1 MGLVAGRFSFS
12 VPERRNASDPWFR
25 IGTLDVSTT
34 ILVILLC
41 VASMVLWAIDQSVWL
56 NLVLVPEEVRSG
68 QVWRIVTWPLAN
80 EPEIWS
86 VITLGIFWYF
96 GRELEGM
103 LGRARFAV
111 LLLLLTV
118 VPGITGTL
126 LDIGL
131 YELAPVELAVFLI
144 FIAEYPFARFF
155 FGIPAWAI
163 GAVIVGIQLLQ
174 YLGLGQEQRI
184 LLLFVTIATAAL
196 AARSF
201 GLAASLPWIPK
212 IPLPGSGGGGRRR
225 GAARRR
231 AAGGGGDGGSVVSGP
246 WSRPS
251 GPPAAPRR
259 SSSLP
264 QPPGPA
270 AADGDQAE
278 LDALLD
284 KISDLGMDGLSNE
297 EKRRLNDLSKRMRNR
312 K

>member
-1 MGLVAGRFSFS
+1 MGPVAGRFSFS

-25 IGTLDVSTT
+25 IGTLDVGTT

-41 VASMVLWAIDQSVWL
+41 VASMLLWAVDAATWL
-56 NLVLVPEEVRSG
+56 NLALLPEEVRSG
-68 QVWRIVTWPLAN
+68 QVWRVLTWPLAN
-80 EPEIWS
+80 QPGIWE
-86 VITLGIFWYF
+86 VFTLAIFWYF
-96 GRELEGM
+96 GREIEGM
-103 LGRARFAV
+103 LGRARFGV

-118 VPGITGTL
+118 VPGVFAVLLNITL
-126 LDIGL
+126 F
-131 YELAPVELAVFLI
+131 ELAPVELGVFLI
-144 FIAEYPFARFF
+144 FIAEYPYARFF

-163 GAVIVGIQLLQ
+163 AAVIVGIQVLQ
-174 YLGLGQEQRI
+174 YLAVRDEERI
-184 LLLFVTIATAAL
+184 LLLAISIATAAL

-201 GLAASLPWIPK
+201 GLAASLSWIPK
-212 IPLPGSGGGGRRR
+212 IPLPGSGGGGGRRR
-225 GAARRR
+225 RATRRR
-231 AAGGGGDGGSVVSGP
+231 AADGDGGSVVSGP

-259 SSSLP
+259 SASLP

-270 AADGDQAE
+270 AAHGDQAE

-312 K
+312 N

>member
-25 IGTLDVSTT
+25 IGTLDVNTT

-56 NLVLVPEEVRSG
+56 NLALLPDEVTSG
-68 QVWRIVTWPLAN
+68 QVWRVVTWPLAN
-80 EPEIWS
+80 QPGIWE
-86 VITLGIFWYF
+86 VLTLAIFWYF

-111 LLLLLTV
+111 LLLLVTV
-118 VPGITGTL
+118 IPGLAAVL
-126 LDIGL
+126 LDIPIA
-131 YELAPVELAVFLI
+131 ELATVELAVFLI

-163 GAVIVGIQLLQ
+163 GAVIVGIQVLQ
-174 YLGLGQEQRI
+174 YLGNRQEERI
-184 LLLFVTIATAAL
+184 LLLLVSIATAAL
-196 AARSF
+196 TARSF
-201 GLAASLPWIPK
+201 GLATSLPWIPK
-212 IPLPGSGGGGRRR
+212 IPLPAGGGGGGRRR
-225 GAARRR
+225 RPPRQR
-231 AAGGGGDGGSVVSGP
+231 SAGGGRVVDGP
-246 WSRPS
+246 WGDAPS
-251 GPPAAPRR
+251 APRR
-259 SSSLP
+259 SSGASLP

-270 AADGDQAE
+270 VPDGDQAE

-284 KISDLGMDGLSNE
+284 KISDLGMDGLSSD